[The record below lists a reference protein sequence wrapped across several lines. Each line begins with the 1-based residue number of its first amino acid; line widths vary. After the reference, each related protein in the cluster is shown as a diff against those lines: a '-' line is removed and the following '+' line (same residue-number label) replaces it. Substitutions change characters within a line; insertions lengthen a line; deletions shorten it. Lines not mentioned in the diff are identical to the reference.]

1 LKEDLRHF
9 MYFFKTFNLRML
21 KIYFLSYVSLFFQ
34 LPELLLARAKIQ
46 KSRNEN
52 ISDKD
57 ILNLAPHYPPLLD
70 EISAP
75 ILTVES
81 IRNIYYWELKKR
93 VRSHS

>member
-1 LKEDLRHF
+1 
-9 MYFFKTFNLRML
+9 ML
-21 KIYFLSYVSLFFQ
+21 KIYLFSYFSLFSQ
-34 LPELLLARAKIQ
+34 LPELLFSRVKIQ

-75 ILTVES
+75 ILSIKS
-81 IRNIYYWELKKR
+81 IRNIYFRELNKKR
-93 VRSHS
+93 